1 MTEFGF
7 NLRMFFPQDDKNCCI
22 IERTDYQGFSCYV
35 IDRKDYMDFSVG
47 RELLFNQPAVYF
59 LINAN
64 RIYIGEADPFAG
76 RIRDHLSSKDWFN
89 KLIFFTGQNF
99 NKAKIQ
105 YLEASL
111 IKKVWKNKSL
121 TVDNKK
127 RQNLPNLPDHERSD
141 AERTLHYIIDTLYKI
156 NLNYFEETAETITF
170 DEETIQELQE
180 AAKLFFCKGRG
191 ITASAVQ
198 SDTGIIVKAGSYMVK
213 DEAPSISSSCR
224 NIRQGL
230 LASGILIEDV
240 DKLKLTKDHYFSSPS
255 SASGTVLGRSS
266 NGQIDWV
273 DENKIAIKEFLA
285 KTS

>member
-35 IDRKDYMDFSVG
+35 IDRKDYMDFAVG

-59 LINAN
+59 LINAD

-156 NLNYFEETAETITF
+156 NLNYFEETAEIIPF

-180 AAKLFFCKGRG
+180 AA
-191 ITASAVQ
+191 
-198 SDTGIIVKAGSYMVK
+198 
-213 DEAPSISSSCR
+213 
-224 NIRQGL
+224 
-230 LASGILIEDV
+230 
-240 DKLKLTKDHYFSSPS
+240 
-255 SASGTVLGRSS
+255 
-266 NGQIDWV
+266 
-273 DENKIAIKEFLA
+273 
-285 KTS
+285 